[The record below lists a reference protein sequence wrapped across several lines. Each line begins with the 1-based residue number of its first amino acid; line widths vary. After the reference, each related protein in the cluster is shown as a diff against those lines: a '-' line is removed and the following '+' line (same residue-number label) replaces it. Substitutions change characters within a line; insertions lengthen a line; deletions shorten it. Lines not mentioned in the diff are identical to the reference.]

1 MNYLSA
7 ARKNVLSRCRGV
19 AKNYL
24 GISVGALS
32 IALGAL
38 SSVSASA
45 QAAPPQ
51 TGAEWWTPGGT
62 QQGTRYSGLAEI
74 TAANAGGLVEE
85 FSYPTGVKNS
95 HQGSP
100 LVVGN
105 TLYIV
110 TPFPNNLISVDLTTH
125 QQNWIYSGNAA
136 QFSKGLTCCD
146 VVNRGGAYGV
156 VNGKGVVVYTL
167 LDGHVVA
174 VDASTGKEVWKVKVA
189 DPWTGET
196 LNTAPIIANDKVIF
210 GSSGSEMGVRGSVR
224 ALNLANGK
232 LAWQAY
238 ATGPDVD
245 VLIDSSTKPWFQKD
259 KGTNLGM
266 SSWPGSLWKQGGGT
280 SWAWITHDPGSNTVF
295 YGTSQ
300 PGTFNPTMR
309 QLSPGTPGENK
320 WGSAIFARDVDTG
333 KAKWVYQLVPWDNW
347 DYDAVNE
354 STVVDLPLGPG
365 GATRQ
370 VVVHLNKNGFAY
382 ILDRGTGELISANPF
397 SDANW
402 ATGIDLKT
410 GYPNVVASKLT
421 REGERT
427 DYICP
432 SAFGAKDWEYSAFS
446 PATGLFYFG
455 AHNMCMTYEPL
466 RVNFIAG
473 TPFTGADLGI
483 VPHKDAQGAIE
494 PNLGEFVAFDPVKG
508 QRKWTI
514 KENAPVF
521 GGALVTAGNVV
532 FYGTL
537 DKKFKAVDANTGA
550 VLYSTTLECGV
561 TSAPITF
568 TGNDGKQRIAITTG
582 LGRLNGAFSGSGPC
596 PAISGGESSSTTSPQ
611 TKMAKAYAGDAAEGE
626 GEKAAPTHGVVAHSV
641 GAAAAAGPTTGV
653 VHVFRLP

>member
-1 MNYLSA
+1 MNNRYAMQTKNLTGFRRATKDYPNTSA
-7 ARKNVLSRCRGV
+7 LALCVVLG
-19 AKNYL
+19 
-24 GISVGALS
+24 GIWAG
-32 IALGAL
+32 
-38 SSVSASA
+38 SAMA
-45 QAAPPQ
+45 QAAPPH
-51 TGAEWWTPGGT
+51 TGAEWWTAGGT
-62 QQGTRYSGLAEI
+62 QQGTRYSGLTEI
-74 TAANAGGLVEE
+74 TAANAGGLTEE

-110 TPFPNNLISVDLTTH
+110 TPFPNNLISVDLTSH
-125 QQNWIYSGNAA
+125 SQNWIYYGNAA

-189 DPWTGET
+189 DPWAGET

-224 ALNLANGK
+224 ALHLATGK

-238 ATGPDVD
+238 ATGPDAE

-259 KGTNLGM
+259 KGANLGVTT
-266 SSWPGSLWKQGGGT
+266 WPGTLWKQGGGT
-280 SWAWITHDPGSNTVF
+280 SWAWVTHDPDTNTIF

-309 QLSPGTPGENK
+309 QLSPGTPGDNK
-320 WGSAIFARDVDTG
+320 WAASIFARDADTG

-354 STVVDLPLGPG
+354 STVVDLPLGAG
-365 GATRQ
+365 GALRR
-370 VVVHLNKNGFAY
+370 VIVHFNKDGFAY
-382 ILDRGTGELISANPF
+382 ILDAATGQLVSANPF

-402 ATGIDLKT
+402 ATGIDLNT

-421 REGERT
+421 QEGQRT

-446 PATGLFYFG
+446 PVTGLFYFG
-455 AHNMCMTYEPL
+455 AHNMCMNYEPL

-514 KENAPVF
+514 KENTPVF

-550 VLYSTTLECGV
+550 ELFSATLECGV

-568 TGNDGKQRIAITTG
+568 TGSDGKQRVAITTG

-596 PAISGGESSSTTSPQ
+596 PAISSGESSATVSPQ
-611 TKMAKAYAGDAAEGE
+611 TKMAKSYAGDAEGE
-626 GEKAAPTHGVVAHSV
+626 NATSAAPHHVVSAHTA
-641 GAAAAAGPTTGV
+641 GAAATAPTTGF
-653 VHVFRLP
+653 VHVFKLP